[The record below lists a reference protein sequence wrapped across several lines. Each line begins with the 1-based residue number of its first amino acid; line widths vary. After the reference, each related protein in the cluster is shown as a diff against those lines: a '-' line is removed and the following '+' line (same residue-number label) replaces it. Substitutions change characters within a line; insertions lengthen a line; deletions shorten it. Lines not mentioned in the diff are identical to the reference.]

1 MGRITRR
8 RWVNEPP
15 NNKYFSDIDKTSDE
29 CIILTLAEFEAM
41 RLKHYINLNQ
51 QNSAQSMGI
60 SQPTFSR
67 VLDAA
72 HKKIIQALMEGKA
85 LKVSGGTFD
94 YKKRF
99 IGYGCLECNH
109 EWEDLS
115 AKKDRKVKC
124 PNCNSDKVYYLLR
137 ENI

>member
-51 QNSAQSMGI
+51 QNSAQSMRI

-67 VLDAA
+67 ILDAA

-99 IGYGCLECNH
+99 GKGFLNGIYFGNRH
-109 EWEDLS
+109 FM
-115 AKKDRKVKC
+115 
-124 PNCNSDKVYYLLR
+124 
-137 ENI
+137 

>member
-72 HKKIIQALMEGKA
+72 HKKIITNLENLFSSNNSISCNLITIRSDGISGIPGVTHRYLYHVKKTFI
-85 LKVSGGTFD
+85 LWVSVETE
-94 YKKRF
+94 KKN
-99 IGYGCLECNH
+99 IQMT
-109 EWEDLS
+109 
-115 AKKDRKVKC
+115 KK
-124 PNCNSDKVYYLLR
+124 
-137 ENI
+137 